1 MTRRRELKYHP
12 TKKSSRRSQKSPE
25 KLHGKIIETLFL
37 CSARIH
43 RKAININIQSGIEI
57 THIQKYHDAAPLLKL
72 CSSTSDETKPLY
84 ILNICV
90 AVSLSSTTSTHVF
103 STAALCSEES
113 LVCYQTIEPKRTSN
127 AEADLYRPAF
137 GIFTDE
143 EEF

>member
-12 TKKSSRRSQKSPE
+12 PKKSSRRFQKSPE

-72 CSSTSDETKPLY
+72 CSSTSDETFIYFEHL
-84 ILNICV
+84 CV

>member
-1 MTRRRELKYHP
+1 M
-12 TKKSSRRSQKSPE
+12 E
-25 KLHGKIIETLFL
+25 KLSKHFFL

-57 THIQKYHDAAPLLKL
+57 THIQKYHDDAPPLKL
-72 CSSTSDETKPLY
+72 CTSDETFIFFEHL
-84 ILNICV
+84 CV